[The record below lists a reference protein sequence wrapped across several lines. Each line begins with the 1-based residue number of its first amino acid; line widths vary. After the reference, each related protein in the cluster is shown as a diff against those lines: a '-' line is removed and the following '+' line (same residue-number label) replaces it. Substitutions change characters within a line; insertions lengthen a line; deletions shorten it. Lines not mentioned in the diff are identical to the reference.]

1 MHKKISIR
9 RMLHICR
16 LTSKN
21 KVLLRRARNL
31 ILQVNINKSVKV
43 KHNFMILNNKFN
55 ALLVFKMILKKESI
69 FLTVVIPTAMIV
81 LNIGPISLTNVQ
93 LVIKYQKAL

>member
-1 MHKKISIR
+1 
-9 RMLHICR
+9 MLHICR

>member
-1 MHKKISIR
+1 
-9 RMLHICR
+9 
-16 LTSKN
+16 
-21 KVLLRRARNL
+21 
-31 ILQVNINKSVKV
+31 
-43 KHNFMILNNKFN
+43 MILNNKFN